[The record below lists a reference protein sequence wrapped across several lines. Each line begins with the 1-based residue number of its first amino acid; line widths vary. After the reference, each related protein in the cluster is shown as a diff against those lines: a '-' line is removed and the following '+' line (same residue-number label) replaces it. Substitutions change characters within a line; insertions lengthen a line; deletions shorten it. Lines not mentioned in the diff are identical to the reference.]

1 MKSLLFIVCL
11 AFATSSILHAET
23 QSSTPGEVKI
33 AFNFKNEDL
42 SKIIEVYAKAAGQKW
57 IIDPGVRGKISILN
71 SQDVTSSEAYNQISN
86 ALSVNGFAISK
97 QQDLFVVQTAR
108 SVQRSYI
115 ETATELPAMVP
126 TRLATWVIQLK
137 NISAREVQ
145 IQIRTLSSRDGEIT
159 AFEPNNQIIITDWTP
174 NLHRVADLI
183 KQLDIPVN
191 KAIADLVKK
200 SRKEH
205 DERQAMKMKK
215 DMDHKKED
223 SKESTN

>member
-1 MKSLLFIVCL
+1 MKKLLIILCL
-11 AFATSSILHAET
+11 GLATASNLHAET
-23 QSSTPGEVKI
+23 QSQNSAEIKI
-33 AFNFKNEDL
+33 ALNFKNEEL
-42 SKIIEVYAKAAGQKW
+42 SKIIEIYAKATGQKW

-71 SQDVTSSEAYNQISN
+71 SQDVSSSEAYNQISN
-86 ALSVNGFAISK
+86 ALALNGFAISK

-126 TRLATWVIQLK
+126 TRLASWVIQLK

-145 IQIRTLSSRDGEIT
+145 TQIRTLSSRDGEIT

-174 NLHRVADLI
+174 NLHRVADLV
-183 KQLDIPVN
+183 KQIDIPVS
-191 KAIADLVKK
+191 KAIVDLVKK

-205 DERQAMKMKK
+205 DERHAMKMKK
-215 DMDHKKED
+215 EMDQKKENT
-223 SKESTN
+223 KESTN